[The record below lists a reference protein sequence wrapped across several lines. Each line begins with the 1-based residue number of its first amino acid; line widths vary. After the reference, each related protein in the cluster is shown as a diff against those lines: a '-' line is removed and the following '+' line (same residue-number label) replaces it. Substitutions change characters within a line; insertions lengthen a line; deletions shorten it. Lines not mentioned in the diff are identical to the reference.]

1 MGPSSMNL
9 TCPIL
14 KTRIV
19 FAVLPI
25 IFAAAGDKRLE
36 IPLGL
41 DSFLPVPET
50 NPLTPE
56 KAAIG

>member
-1 MGPSSMNL
+1 MNL